1 MIRRLALVVTLAG
14 SAGAQAPR
22 ALSLSDAVGA
32 ALNQNPSITMAQAGA
47 TRARGQ
53 VIQARSEFL
62 PQLFGTASYTRTI
75 KSQYSEL
82 TSLPRNNEF
91 QLCTIQ
97 LDSTASLAQHQ
108 AALAAAQ
115 SCPSQFSGNLFS
127 SVGIGALNAYNL
139 GLSFSQTI
147 FNGQFLSAQRAA
159 SAPLKVADL
168 ELSSARAGVM
178 LEVAQAYYDA
188 ALADEMVAIA
198 DSTMAQDDRTLQAAH
213 LARRIGEQS
222 EYDLLQTQV
231 TRDNQAPVVVQVR
244 NDRDQ
249 KYYRL
254 KQLIRMPLDSPL
266 TLTTG
271 VEDET
276 DLPGGIRLVSLNDT
290 TPSDIGDTAVDHRAS
305 VREQEYTVVETQA
318 LLSESRAE
326 YLPVLSLVSSYQHVA
341 YPTGGLPAWNSFLT
355 NWTVGVVAS
364 VPIFNGFKT
373 HGDVLVAQADVAAEK
388 ARYQQTRELA
398 ALDARSAVADL
409 HAAEAG
415 WRAVS
420 ASTQQAVQAYGI
432 AEVRY
437 RSGLS
442 SLVELNASRIARQQ
456 SFINRAQAARN
467 LRVARM
473 RVALLRDLPL
483 ASSAPAG
490 GAPSAPPL
498 PSTPPQQPT
507 NAAAAFTTGAT
518 PSP

>member
-1 MIRRLALVVTLAG
+1 MIRRVVLLASLAT
-14 SAGAQAPR
+14 SASAQAPR

-32 ALNQNPSITMAQAGA
+32 ALNQNPSIAMAEAGA
-47 TRARGQ
+47 TRARGE

-75 KSQYSEL
+75 KSQYEPL
-82 TSLPRNNEF
+82 TSLPRDNQF

-97 LDSTASLAQHQ
+97 LDSTASLGQRQ

-115 SCPSQFSGNLFS
+115 SCPSQFSGNIFS

-139 GLSFSQTI
+139 GLSFSQTL
-147 FNGQFLSAQRAA
+147 FNGQFFSAQRAA
-159 SAPLKVADL
+159 SAPLKAADL
-168 ELSSARAGVM
+168 GLSSARAAVM

-198 DSTMAQDDRTLQAAH
+198 DSTMAQDERTLQAAH

-271 VEDET
+271 IEDET
-276 DLPGGIRLVSLNDT
+276 DLPGGIRLVSLNDS
-290 TPSDIGDTAVDHRAS
+290 TPADIGDTAVDHRAS
-305 VREQEYTVVETQA
+305 VREQEYAVAETEA
-318 LLSESRAE
+318 LVSQSRAE

-341 YPTGGLPAWNSFLT
+341 YPIGGLPAWNSFLT

-373 HGDVLVAQADVAAEK
+373 HGDVLVAQADLAAEK

-409 HAAEAG
+409 RAAEAG

-420 ASTQQAVQAYGI
+420 SSTQQAVQAYGI

-442 SLVELNASRIARQQ
+442 SLVELNASRIGRQQ

-483 ASSAPAG
+483 AASSPAG
-490 GAPSAPPL
+490 AQAPP
-498 PSTPPQQPT
+498 PQPPMPPQQPT
-507 NAAAAFTTGAT
+507 NAAAAFTTGAA